1 MIHGGELV
9 TDGVEDHDQVVSS
22 IDLVVE
28 LRDALG
34 HVEQKLST
42 HRLEARSRKVVLQ
55 IPRVYLDRLADLLRH
70 ERISHEEDQIRML
83 SVVLW
88 SSSSSIFGRKILRK
102 LKLIMCRIAT
112 SSSFR
117 APDFSRGQSFS
128 NRTTISGSR
137 GRKSVSCCEYW
148 RRR

>member
-55 IPRVYLDRLADLLRH
+55 IPRVYLDRLADLLRL
-70 ERISHEEDQIRML
+70 ERISHVVDQIRKHT
-83 SVVLW
+83 V
-88 SSSSSIFGRKILRK
+88 
-102 LKLIMCRIAT
+102 
-112 SSSFR
+112 
-117 APDFSRGQSFS
+117 GQRPHRLVHRQT
-128 NRTTISGSR
+128 NTKQKTHN
-137 GRKSVSCCEYW
+137 KQHNKQKEEKQAEVEVD
-148 RRR
+148 